1 MPQHVPILLRDPLA
15 LLYGSLKAVC
25 YHIKAS
31 AASCAVKQLVP
42 CVPIILANCKVL
54 YFPVI
59 ALDQSKI
66 PRIRELY
73 YIRVV

>member
-1 MPQHVPILLRDPLA
+1 MPQHIPILPRDPLA
-15 LLYGSLKAVC
+15 FLYGSLKAVC
-25 YHIKAS
+25 YHIKAGTV
-31 AASCAVKQLVP
+31 SCAVKQIIP
-42 CVPIILANCKVL
+42 CTSIILANCKVL

-59 ALDQSKI
+59 ALDRSKI